1 MCPTTPRHGHPG
13 KAVSWRSCGPRS
25 LLPCPMLVTL
35 CRKAAKTLETD
46 GDNNTSILHGIA
58 FAELVDYIEEIKAN
72 STSPPVFQLSKL
84 CDLYKSKLQE
94 IGIEVS
100 RVHSTRLKEQL
111 QCHFPDL
118 QDHKE
123 GKSYML
129 KFENDASKAL
139 KKVCDSA
146 DEEGIILKK
155 VAQTIRRDMLK

>member
-72 STSPPVFQLSKL
+72 STSSCLNYVICTKPNFRKL
-84 CDLYKSKLQE
+84 
-94 IGIEVS
+94 
-100 RVHSTRLKEQL
+100 
-111 QCHFPDL
+111 
-118 QDHKE
+118 
-123 GKSYML
+123 
-129 KFENDASKAL
+129 AL
-139 KKVCDSA
+139 KSQECPQQD
-146 DEEGIILKK
+146 
-155 VAQTIRRDMLK
+155 